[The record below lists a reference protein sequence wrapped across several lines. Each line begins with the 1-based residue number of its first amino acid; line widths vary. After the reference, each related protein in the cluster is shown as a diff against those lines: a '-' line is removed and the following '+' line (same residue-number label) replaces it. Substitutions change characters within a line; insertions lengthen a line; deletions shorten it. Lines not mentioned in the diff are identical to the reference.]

1 MKKLISLI
9 LALCML
15 CTLSTAMAEDASA
28 ADNAKSQE
36 DGTITVSVDGEEWVF
51 YLESAKL
58 LPSLDQMWATY
69 YAFNPR
75 GETNYKLLLKFS
87 DDIKPG
93 KYKTGTADVSISLNT
108 DDLVGKNGGIQNM
121 NSQYMTRGKKDGTIV
136 IEERSSDW
144 TTYKGSFDTDVTN
157 REGEKIHIECDSFEF
172 TLGEERE
179 LPYKNDWADSG
190 ATSGSFQNK
199 PFF

>member
-15 CTLSTAMAEDASA
+15 CTLSTALAEEAQE
-28 ADNAKSQE
+28 NAKTQE
-36 DGTITVSVDGEEWVF
+36 DGTITVSVDGEDWVF

-58 LPSLDQMWATY
+58 MKQLDEMWITY

-75 GETNYKLLLKFS
+75 GETYYKLFLRFS

-93 KYKTGTADVSISLNT
+93 EYKAGSADLSISLNT
-108 DDLVGKNGGIQNM
+108 DDLVGKNGGIQNV
-121 NSQYMTRGKKDGTIV
+121 NAQYMTGGKTDGTLTL
-136 IEERSSDW
+136 EERSSDW
-144 TTYKGSFDTDVTN
+144 LTYQGSFDTDVVN
-157 REGEKIHIECDSFEF
+157 GKEEKIHIRCDSFEF
-172 TLGEERE
+172 TLGEEKE
-179 LPYKNDWADSG
+179 LPYDNDWAEDSG
-190 ATSGSFQNK
+190 SITGSFQNK

>member
-15 CTLSTAMAEDASA
+15 CTLGTAAAAEDSG
-28 ADNAKSQE
+28 SVGE
-36 DGTITVSVDGEEWVF
+36 DGSITVIVDGEEWIF

-75 GETNYKLLLKFS
+75 GETYYKLLLKFS

-93 KYKTGTADVSISLNT
+93 EYKTGTADVSISLNT
-108 DDLVGKNGGIQNM
+108 DDLVGENGGIQNM

-144 TTYKGSFDTDVTN
+144 KTYKGSFDTDVTN

-190 ATSGSFQNK
+190 STSGSFQNK

>member
-1 MKKLISLI
+1 MKKIISLI

-15 CTLSTAMAEDASA
+15 CVLGA
-28 ADNAKSQE
+28 AAAGDDSGSVGE
-36 DGTITVSVDGEEWVF
+36 VGSITVSVDGEEWIF

-58 LPSLDQMWATY
+58 LPSLDQMWVTY

-75 GETNYKLLLKFS
+75 GETYYKLLLKFS

-93 KYKTGTADVSISLNT
+93 EYKTGTADVSISLHTN
-108 DDLVGKNGGIQNM
+108 DLIGENGGVQNM
-121 NSQYMTRGKKDGTIV
+121 DSQYMTRGKKDGTIV

-144 TTYKGSFDTDVTN
+144 LTYKGSFDTDVEN
-157 REGEKIHIECDSFEF
+157 REGEKIHIACEAFEF
-172 TLGEERE
+172 TLGEEKE
-179 LPYKNDWADSG
+179 LPYKDDWAQDSG
-190 ATSGSFQNK
+190 SAPGSFQNK